1 MIRQQPGL
9 WKALAMDSSHARGA
23 GRFLLWVDAVGGFWV
38 CLGDEVVLGRS
49 TSPMADV
56 PLVADLATCHARIR
70 RDSEGYLIEA
80 LRETYVDG
88 RPVVQAA
95 LLREGSRIQ
104 LGPKV
109 RLVFRRPHALSATA
123 RLEFASHHRT
133 QPSVDA
139 VLLLA
144 DACVLGPAARSHI
157 VCPNWPTE
165 VTLYRSEDGLY
176 CRTSGAVEVDGRPGR
191 DRAKVGLDS
200 RIVGQHFAMRLEPL

>member
-1 MIRQQPGL
+1 MDPSS
-9 WKALAMDSSHARGA
+9 ALGTR
-23 GRFLLWVDAVGGFWV
+23 RFLLWVDAVGGFWV

-49 TSPMADV
+49 MSPVADV
-56 PLVADLATCHARIR
+56 PILADLASCHARIR

-80 LRETYVDG
+80 VREVYVDG

-104 LGPKV
+104 LGSGV

-144 DACVLGPAARSHI
+144 DVCVLGPAARSHI
-157 VCPNWPTE
+157 VCPDWPAE
-165 VTLYRSEDGLY
+165 VTLYRVEDELY
-176 CRTSGAVEVDGRPGR
+176 CRTSGLLEVDGQPGR
-191 DRAKVGLDS
+191 DRAKVGFDS
-200 RIVGQHFAMRLEPL
+200 RIVGPHFAMRLEPL

>member
-9 WKALAMDSSHARGA
+9 WKALAMGFSNAVGTR
-23 GRFLLWVDAVGGFWV
+23 RFLLWVDAVGGFWV

-49 TSPMADV
+49 TSPVADV
-56 PLVADLATCHARIR
+56 PLLADLATCHARIR

-80 LRETYVDG
+80 VREAYVDG
-88 RPVVQAA
+88 RPVVHAA
-95 LLREGSRIQ
+95 LLRDGSRIQ
-104 LGPKV
+104 LGSVV

-144 DACVLGPAARSHI
+144 DVCVLGPAPRSHI
-157 VCPNWPTE
+157 VCPDWPAE
-165 VTLYRSEDGLY
+165 VTLYRVDDALY
-176 CRTSGAVEVDGRPGR
+176 CRTAGALEVDGRPGR
-191 DRAKVGLDS
+191 DRAQIGPDS
-200 RIVGQHFAMRLEPL
+200 RIAGPHFAMRLEPL